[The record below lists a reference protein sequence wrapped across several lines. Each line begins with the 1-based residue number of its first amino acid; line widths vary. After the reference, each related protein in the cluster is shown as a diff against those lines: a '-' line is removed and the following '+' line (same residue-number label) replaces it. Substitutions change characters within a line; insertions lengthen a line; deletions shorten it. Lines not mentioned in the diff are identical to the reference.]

1 MLEKFIQVWELKK
14 IKLIWEWLSMEEDLK
29 LIRLK
34 FKDLMLAPREAQ
46 TWEQVRKTF
55 SITMT

>member
-34 FKDLMLAPREAQ
+34 FKDLMLAPREA
-46 TWEQVRKTF
+46 
-55 SITMT
+55 